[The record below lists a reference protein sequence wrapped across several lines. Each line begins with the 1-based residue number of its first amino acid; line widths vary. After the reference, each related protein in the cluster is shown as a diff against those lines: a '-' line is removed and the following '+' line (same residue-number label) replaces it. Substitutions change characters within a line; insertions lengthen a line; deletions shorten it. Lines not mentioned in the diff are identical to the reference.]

1 MGAPWAAQ
9 VITVIGSL
17 KRWRS
22 QTEFQIAVADWM
34 LVGGLK
40 HFLFSIIYGIILP
53 IDYIIFSR
61 WLLHHQPGWISRGFH
76 DGKWGFHRTIESQMG
91 ISTIIDDPQYFGAKH
106 QGFRFRLSLEIHW
119 CMAVD
124 GAGSDEGCL
133 LLGGEGEIKW
143 VLNWISLQVFG

>member
-1 MGAPWAAQ
+1 
-9 VITVIGSL
+9 
-17 KRWRS
+17 
-22 QTEFQIAVADWM
+22 M

-91 ISTIIDDPQYFGAKH
+91 ISTINDSGDVQSMTPNILGLKTKVS
-106 QGFRFRLSLEIHW
+106 GFD
-119 CMAVD
+119 CP
-124 GAGSDEGCL
+124 
-133 LLGGEGEIKW
+133 
-143 VLNWISLQVFG
+143 